1 MPIMIH
7 PELPDQP
14 INPQD
19 SAVPTW
25 RAAGW
30 RTASDD
36 EIAEYRTET
45 RVVGIPYSDAEKT
58 DQETDGDKKPDT
70 SDTSGPFPSD
80 DLYPSD
86 GLAPVATAPKANTG
100 ITDAPHVGAET
111 GKE

>member
-1 MPIMIH
+1 MIH

-14 INPQD
+14 INPPE

-25 RAAGW
+25 HAAGW

-45 RVVGIPYSDAEKT
+45 RVVGIPYPDAEKKPN
-58 DQETDGDKKPDT
+58 QETESDKTPDT
-70 SDTSGPFPSD
+70 SDTTGPFPSD

-86 GLAPVATAPKANTG
+86 GLAPEATNPKPHTG
-100 ITDAPHVGAET
+100 TTDAPPVSAET